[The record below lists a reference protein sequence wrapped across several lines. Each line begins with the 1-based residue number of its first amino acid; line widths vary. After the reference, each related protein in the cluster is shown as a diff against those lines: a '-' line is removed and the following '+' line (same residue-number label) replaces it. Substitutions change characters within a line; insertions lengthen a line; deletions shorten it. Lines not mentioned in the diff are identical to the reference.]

1 MADTKEFFLNIT
13 QRLFSNWTALRMA
26 VEHGMGSKDRA
37 VDFCPY
43 ITDIIYMNDDLSS
56 DDLAAELEEY
66 MDREFQTELQ
76 DNSAKEIAEILMNF
90 YHYSHDG
97 YGETVM
103 TEMNKLPQLQPWIL
117 SRDQIKQLTS
127 KSLPIN
133 DDSSSDSEEENGNSM
148 ETTATNVSEWVEVK
162 TRRKK

>member
-1 MADTKEFFLNIT
+1 M
-13 QRLFSNWTALRMA
+13 QMA

-43 ITDIIYMNDDLSS
+43 ITDVIYMNDDFSS
-56 DDLAAELEEY
+56 DDLAVELEEY

-90 YHYSHDG
+90 YHYCHDG
-97 YGETVM
+97 YEETAKA
-103 TEMNKLPQLQPWIL
+103 EMNKLPQLQPWIL
-117 SRDQIKQLTS
+117 SRDEIKQRTS
-127 KSLPIN
+127 NLRPIN

-148 ETTATNVSEWVEVK
+148 ETAATNASDWVEVK